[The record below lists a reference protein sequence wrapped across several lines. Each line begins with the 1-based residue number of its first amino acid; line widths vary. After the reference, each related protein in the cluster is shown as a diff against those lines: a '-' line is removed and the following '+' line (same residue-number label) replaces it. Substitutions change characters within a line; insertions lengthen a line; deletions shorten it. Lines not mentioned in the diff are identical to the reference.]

1 MYKRVVHRYW
11 SGPSPMPEK
20 YVEFGQKW
28 EDLNP
33 GWVVIDHGEEIIQ
46 LWPDL
51 APVFN
56 HLYARDKRQ
65 DSIELHVQV
74 ADVVGYALL
83 REFGGIYVNCDM
95 EPVRPISQL
104 FQGMSREPA
113 FASYEN
119 EEDWRI
125 VNAAIG
131 APQPHDP
138 FWTKLLEELPARYFS
153 NPYDEMVMTTGPG
166 YLTDFVRSHPEL
178 PIFLYSRNTFNPVHW
193 KQIAPGGDA
202 TGFDYAPNTIAVHH
216 WGHKKDGRTNLIEGN
231 TQHVSA

>member
-1 MYKRVVHRYW
+1 
-11 SGPSPMPEK
+11 MPEE
-20 YVEFGQKW
+20 YVRFGEKW

-56 HLYARDKRQ
+56 HLYERDAGR

-83 REFGGIYVNCDM
+83 REFGGVYVNCDM
-95 EPVRPISQL
+95 EPLKPIEEYL
-104 FQGMSREPA
+104 PDCA
-113 FASYEN
+113 WASYEN
-119 EEDWRI
+119 HEDFRI

-131 APQPHDP
+131 APSSNNS
-138 FWTKLLEELPARYFS
+138 FWVDLLRELPHRYFN

-166 YLTDFVRSHPEL
+166 FLTDFAMINHLQYKSPFYV
-178 PIFLYSRNTFNPVHW
+178 YSKDVFNSVHW
-193 KQIAPGGDA
+193 KQIELGGDA
-202 TGFDYAPNTIAVHH
+202 SGFQYPENAIAVHH
-216 WGHKKDGRTNLIEGN
+216 WGHKKDQRTNLIEGA
-231 TQHVSA
+231 TR